1 MNYPQFWLEA
11 SPRRKRIYSA
21 MFMLILAVLAT
32 IIGVLVPVSP
42 TTAQLISEQLNQTV
56 TNGIAHGTL
65 VQDIFLNN
73 FLLCLAMFIPAAG
86 AAFGLFILFN
96 TGQAFRAIF
105 DLEASGLSVYATPT
119 PLPGLNA
126 TAIPTLSPT
135 PLAGMTASAAFFTLL
150 MVGIVFALEYVSYSV
165 GMAESIWLFRR
176 LSNKNLKIA
185 MRSEVKYLL
194 AGIGLVT
201 LLLIVGAVVETFS
214 ITAAL

>member
-1 MNYPQFWLEA
+1 
-11 SPRRKRIYSA
+11 

-32 IIGVLVPVSP
+32 MIGALIPVSP
-42 TTAQLISEQLNQTV
+42 TEAQLISEQLNQTV
-56 TNGIAHGTL
+56 QNGVANGTL

-105 DLEASGLSVYATPT
+105 ELEAVGMSIYSSPT

-126 TAIPTLSPT
+126 TVVPTLSPT
-135 PLAGMTASAAFFTLL
+135 PIAGMTASAAFFTLL
-150 MVGIVFALEYVSYSV
+150 MIGVVFALEYVSYSV

-176 LSNKNLKIA
+176 LSHGNLKVS
-185 MRSEVKYLL
+185 MRTEVKYLL
-194 AGIGLVT
+194 AGIGLVA
-201 LLLIVGAVVETFS
+201 LLLIIGAVVETFT
-214 ITAAL
+214 ITTAL